1 MYLRKSACDVSHKVC
16 FRGITEGSSVS
27 PCSSVYLL
35 LISTR
40 AGGLGLNLATADTI
54 ILFDPDFN
62 PFVDLQAG
70 FSLRTR
76 IHHPV

>member
-1 MYLRKSACDVSHKVC
+1 
-16 FRGITEGSSVS
+16 
-27 PCSSVYLL
+27 VYLL